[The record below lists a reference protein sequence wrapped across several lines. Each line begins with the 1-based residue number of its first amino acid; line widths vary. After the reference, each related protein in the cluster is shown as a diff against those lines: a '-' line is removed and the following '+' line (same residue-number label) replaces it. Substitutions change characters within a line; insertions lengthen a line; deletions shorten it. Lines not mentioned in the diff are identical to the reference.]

1 MAFSIRC
8 TCGREIPLHAGQ
20 AGTQLHCECGLVL
33 SVPSLGEIRQLQ
45 EEEPAAFQKVHPAE
59 EAFDHHLPGQKPS
72 PQVHLLTE
80 AAELGRRIR
89 AESLDHYV
97 RAVMRTIDDVL
108 AHLPD
113 TPGMDFCAAL
123 AILPEGEVLVDVE
136 FRPALL
142 APAPLADIKYRLES
156 IPRPPV
162 REGPV
167 ALLAYCLVKGGS
179 NDLRDSFRH
188 RLGSCF
194 YIECPRRFAAVLHN
208 SESTSPPQ
216 PLPRWQILWLKVRR
230 FALLSRTAL
239 RRVWF
244 KAFPAAPATKA
255 QGNLHE
261 GQYTL
266 DEIAEQI
273 RLCPQSG
280 TLHGHRAEIYRS
292 QGEFDLAIAD
302 FTRQIDLGNEVAQAH
317 LARGICYRMAGNHEK
332 ALEDFNETVWRTP
345 RWTHAIIARAWT
357 FFALGNLDRALAD
370 ATSAVELEPDE
381 PNWLLAR
388 ARLLATCSMFDK
400 AMEDLNHALLLDPHH
415 PEALFLRAHVYRD
428 RPCTTEQIKADFEA
442 SLADFS
448 AVLHLNPG
456 HAESYSSRAS
466 VLMRLEDYAAALA
479 DCEKAIQLDSGC
491 ISAFLCRANIHAI
504 ENRLAQAMLDCNQ
517 ALRVVPG
524 YVEALSAR
532 GMVRTRLG
540 LFREALSDFNQAVRQ
555 LPESP
560 LLYLHRGNAYGTLE
574 DHRAALD
581 DFSEAIRL
589 YPEFTPAYCSR
600 AVAWLHVGEHSR
612 AIEDCEAAIRCDA
625 KYAPAHFLRAR
636 LLDQVGASGEAM
648 ISYNDAIR
656 LAPDFAA
663 AYAGRANVWVNT
675 GDYDQAISDYRQAIH
690 HEPAAGQMLGQ
701 LDEEYA
707 VEAVVRGLAEAEPG
721 RGNLFLAGF
730 LAHFR
735 SLDEALD
742 RCEAAMEYLPPEEV
756 LGVAL
761 QVLRQHHDEADP
773 EVFQRI
779 EAWFQRATGS
789 QGRSVQLNLLL
800 ANFRE
805 LEGRYPE
812 FCEIY
817 GQLIEQPDVPAE
829 QRALACNNLAY
840 FLAISQEDV
849 RRALELTERAMELI
863 GPCPEFLDT
872 RGVALHAAGR
882 FDEAVDELR
891 RSVGN
896 NPTGLRLYH
905 LARACRAAG
914 DTESALEAWEEAH
927 NQQELTLEQIPFYEQ
942 HQYHATAELLQK
954 ND

>member
-1 MAFSIRC
+1 
-8 TCGREIPLHAGQ
+8 
-20 AGTQLHCECGLVL
+20 L
-33 SVPSLGEIRQLQ
+33 SVPSRGEIGQLQ
-45 EEEPAAFQKVHPAE
+45 EGESAASQEVKPPE
-59 EAFDHHLPGQKPS
+59 NAFDTGMPEQKPS
-72 PQVHLLTE
+72 PQVHLLTDP
-80 AAELGRRIR
+80 AKLGRCIR

-108 AHLPD
+108 AHLPE
-113 TPGMDFCAAL
+113 TPGMDFRAAL
-123 AILPEGEVLVDVE
+123 VILPGGAALVDVE

-142 APAPLADIKYRLES
+142 VPALLADIKHRLES
-156 IPRPPV
+156 LPRPPV
-162 REGPV
+162 RAGSV
-167 ALLAYCLVKGGS
+167 AFLAYCLFRGGS

-188 RLGSCF
+188 RLGPYF
-194 YIECPRRFAAVLHN
+194 HIECPLHFAPVLN
-208 SESTSPPQ
+208 DSEAAPPPR
-216 PLPRWQILWLKVRR
+216 PLPRWQILWQKVGR
-230 FALLSRTAL
+230 FALRSRTAL
-239 RRVWF
+239 RRVWS
-244 KAFPAAPATKA
+244 KVFPAAPATKA
-255 QGNLHE
+255 QGKLRE
-261 GQYTL
+261 GDYTL
-266 DEIAEQI
+266 DEITEQI
-273 RLCPQSG
+273 QLYPRFG
-280 TLHGHRAEIYRS
+280 TLYAQRAEIYRS
-292 QGEFDLAIAD
+292 QGEFDQAIAD
-302 FTRQIDLGNEVAQAH
+302 YTQQIELGTDIALAR
-317 LARGICYRMAGNHEK
+317 LARGICHRMTGDQEK
-332 ALEDFNETVWRTP
+332 ALDDFNEAVWRRP
-345 RWTHAIIARAWT
+345 RWATAIIARAWT
-357 FFALGNLDRALAD
+357 YFAMGNADRALAD
-370 ATSAVELEPDE
+370 ASLAVELEPDE

-400 AMEDLNHALLLDPHH
+400 AMADLDRALLLDPHH

-428 RPCTTEQIKADFEA
+428 RPCASEQIKADFEA

-456 HAESYSSRAS
+456 HAESYASRAS
-466 VLMRLEDYAAALA
+466 VLMRLEDYTAALA
-479 DCEKAIQLDSGC
+479 DCEKAIQLDPGC
-491 ISAFLCRANIHAI
+491 LSAFLCRANIHAI
-504 ENRLAQAMLDCNQ
+504 EDRLAQAMLDCNQ

-540 LFREALSDFNQAVRQ
+540 LYREALSDFNQAVRQ

-560 LLYLHRGNAYGTLE
+560 LLYLHRGNAYGTLD

-600 AVAWLHVGEHSR
+600 AVAWLHMGEHAR

-636 LLDQVGASGEAM
+636 LHDQIGASDEAM

-675 GDYDQAISDYRQAIH
+675 GDYDRAISDYRRAIH
-690 HEPAAGQMLGQ
+690 REPAAGQMLGQ

-707 VEAVVRGLAEAEPG
+707 VEAVVRGLAETEPG

-735 SLDEALD
+735 SLDEAFD
-742 RCEAAMEYLPPEEV
+742 ECEAALEYLPPEEV

-761 QVLRQHHDEADP
+761 QVLCQHSDDAGP

-779 EAWFQRATGS
+779 EAWFQRATGP
-789 QGRSVQLNLLL
+789 QGRSVQIDLLL

-805 LEGRYPE
+805 LEGRHAE
-812 FCEIY
+812 LCEIY
-817 GQLIEQPDVPAE
+817 RRLIERSDAPLGQ
-829 QRALACNNLAY
+829 QALACNNLAY
-840 FLAISQEDV
+840 FLAISKEDV
-849 RRALELTERAMELI
+849 RGALELVDRAMELI

-891 RSVGN
+891 RAVGN

-905 LARACRAAG
+905 LARSCHAAG

-927 NQQELTLEQIPFYEQ
+927 GQQELNLQQIPFYEQ
-942 HQYHATAELLQK
+942 HQYRATAELLEK
-954 ND
+954 NE